1 MMTVLNLASSGPSRG
16 DFMASEEAAISGWL
30 WPRIEE
36 QIIGGGARRY
46 GYWMTSHKNLRRFC
60 SKSSLADFD
69 LVRVSWAL
77 GEQALAGSSSAVFLC

>member
-36 QIIGGGARRY
+36 QIIGGAARRY
-46 GYWMTSHKNLRRFC
+46 GY
-60 SKSSLADFD
+60 SLAP
-69 LVRVSWAL
+69 LL
-77 GEQALAGSSSAVFLC
+77 L